1 MGKLLAKLLLLLGVV
16 LGLKAAL
23 WYGLHTYRPKRTMR
37 YEAAYKRDSL
47 LWPIRRQV
55 NTVFIGS
62 SRTAFSLI
70 PAQFDS
76 LTHQQTHSFNH
87 GLSGTF
93 VPATF
98 DEAERI
104 IDMDGLAL
112 KTLFFELSFPL
123 TTAGTDPFDQE
134 SPTDELLFMADYA
147 RQQATGLDVVGEL
160 TRTTNDVLVKALMLK
175 NTVTFAVNSLN
186 KPVDD
191 NFVMTPGGYRYYRS
205 VNWIDPL
212 EVAKSASERSRERLP
227 TAKADTVPTRYRQ
240 RIQRLIERCNQ
251 RKVALYFVRPNHL
264 TTTEKRLLPGIEAAI
279 PARYRFGMPARYN
292 SLYQMGV
299 YCSDDGMH
307 LNRRGARLFTA
318 RFAEHYHQRTRSGK
332 SRTP

>member
-87 GLSGTF
+87 GLSGT
-93 VPATF
+93 
-98 DEAERI
+98 
-104 IDMDGLAL
+104 
-112 KTLFFELSFPL
+112 FELSFPL

-318 RFAEHYHQRTRSGK
+318 RFAEHYHQRTCSGK
-332 SRTP
+332 SPTP